1 MWMGYFKKGLSFYD
15 PEYYKFEHIKSDPF
29 NSQSLSNDIV
39 NCFSEDESG
48 NMWIGTD
55 GGGLNYWDREQN
67 SFKHYS
73 LGNGKLNSNVVVSML
88 QDNQNNL
95 WVGTWGHGITI
106 FDLKTMKKQ
115 VWNNENSVLRSNNV
129 MDMLQDREGR
139 IWIATFHGGVQIYNP
154 ETKIFNDVSIRT
166 DKNGEEVLTVLR
178 LFEDDSNTVWVGT
191 STMGIFRLNEN
202 KNGWTAKRYH
212 NLSKNNFLSNNYINT
227 ITQDD
232 KGNIWVGTQG
242 GLNKYL
248 PAKDTFEAI
257 TKSELL
263 KSDVI
268 NGIVQDEYGFLWL
281 STGMGIVRYDDEKGE
296 FLDYDIYDGLQGN
309 VFNDN
314 ASYKT
319 KNNTIFFG
327 GNNGFN
333 IFTADK
339 VKKSTSQPK
348 VLINGLKIFNKPVEP
363 NDAFGVLEEDIS
375 QLDSITF
382 NYDQS
387 VISFEFNSLTFKN
400 AKRVNYAY
408 FLEGFE
414 EVFNYV
420 KNNSTATYTNLN
432 PGTYKLRIKSTNS
445 DGIWNN
451 DETSLFITITPPFW
465 KTWWFNSLLI
475 ILIIISLVVFHNI
488 RTRSLKR
495 HKVELEQLIAE
506 RTKELQQ
513 QKNKL
518 SEAAE
523 ALSAKNEEVQRFTY
537 AVSHDLKTP
546 LNNIKGIIGILPME
560 INSQNTTEIDN
571 CFGLIDTSCDIMSDL
586 IADIT
591 EIAKLGTIENKKELL
606 DVNKIMELTIDLVS
620 RKLKTRNVKLHIQKN
635 LPNLYADR
643 NRIIQVFGNLLDNAI
658 KYMGNQ
664 KEPAIHVKAA
674 YIGDTVKF
682 QVIDNGSGMD
692 EVSLKKLF
700 SPFQR
705 FNSNVKGTG
714 LGLHMI
720 KKIVESHNGQI
731 IAESAGKGL
740 GTTFSVTL
748 PKVEGSLEN
757 CDEIK
762 ATLEIEVI

>member
-48 NMWIGTD
+48 NLWIGTD
-55 GGGLNYWDREQN
+55 GGGLNYWNRKQN
-67 SFKHYS
+67 TFDHYS
-73 LGNGKLNSNVVVSML
+73 LDNGKLNSNVVLSLL
-88 QDNQNNL
+88 QDDQHKL
-95 WVGTWGHGITI
+95 WIGTWGYGLTI
-106 FDLKTMKKQ
+106 FDLKTMNKQ
-115 VWNNENSVLRSNNV
+115 VLNKENSFLSSNNV
-129 MDMLQDREGR
+129 MDILQDKKGR
-139 IWIATFHGGVQIYNP
+139 IWIATFHGGVKVYNP
-154 ETKIFNDVSIRT
+154 DTKIFDDIGIRT
-166 DKNGEEVLTVLR
+166 DKEGEEVLTVMR

-191 STMGIFRLNEN
+191 STMGIFKLNEN
-202 KNGWTAKRYH
+202 KNGWTSKQYH

-232 KGNIWVGTQG
+232 HGNIWVGTQG

-309 VFNDN
+309 EFNDN

-319 KNNTIFFG
+319 KNNNILFG

-339 VKKSTSQPK
+339 VKKRTYQPK
-348 VLINGLKIFNKPVEP
+348 VLISGLKIFNKPVEP
-363 NDAFGVLEEDIS
+363 NDAFGVLKEDIS
-375 QLDSITF
+375 LLDSITF

-387 VISFEFNSLTFKN
+387 VISFDFNSLTFKN

-414 EVFNYV
+414 EDFNYV

-432 PGTYKLRIKSTNS
+432 PGTYKLRIKSTNT

-451 DETSLFITITPPFW
+451 EETSLYITITPPFW

-475 ILIIISLVVFHNI
+475 TFVLIGLVVFHEI
-488 RTRSLKR
+488 RTRSLKK
-495 HKVELEQLIAE
+495 HKLKLEKLIDE
-506 RTKELQQ
+506 RTNELQL

-523 ALSAKNEEVQRFTY
+523 ALTAKNEEVQRFTY

-546 LNNIKGIIGILPME
+546 LNNIKGIMGILPLE
-560 INSQNTTEIDN
+560 INSQNTSEIDT
-571 CFGLIDTSCDIMSDL
+571 CFGLIDTSCNIMSDL

-591 EIAKLGTIENKKELL
+591 KIAKIGTIENKKELL
-606 DVNKIMELTIDLVS
+606 DVNKIMDLTIDLVGG
-620 RKLKTRNVKLHIQKN
+620 KLKAHNIKLRIQEN

-658 KYMGNQ
+658 KYMGDQ
-664 KEPAIHVKAA
+664 KEPTIHVKAKC
-674 YIGDTVKF
+674 IGDTIEF
-682 QVIDNGSGMD
+682 QVVDNGSGMD
-692 EVSLKKLF
+692 EMSLKKLF
-700 SPFQR
+700 TPFQR
-705 FNSNVKGTG
+705 FHSNVKGTG

-720 KKIVESHNGQI
+720 KKIIESHNGQI
-731 IAESAGKGL
+731 MAESAGKGL
-740 GTTFSVTL
+740 GTTFHVTL
-748 PKVEGSLEN
+748 PKADTGL
-757 CDEIK
+757 
-762 ATLEIEVI
+762 